1 MPPVKLIDSE
11 VNSLRMAE
19 RFWLCKDTKSGL
31 EFCLNPL
38 VSPLMIGVVY
48 WGSDLQSTAKG
59 EIIKM
64 STGEKEK

>member
-1 MPPVKLIDSE
+1 
-11 VNSLRMAE
+11 MAE

-48 WGSDLQSTAKG
+48 WGSDLQSTAQG